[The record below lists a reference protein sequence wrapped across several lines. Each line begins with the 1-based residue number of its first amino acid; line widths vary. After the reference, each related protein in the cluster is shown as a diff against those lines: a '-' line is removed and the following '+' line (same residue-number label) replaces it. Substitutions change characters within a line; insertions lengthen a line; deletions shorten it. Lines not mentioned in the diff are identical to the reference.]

1 MAERLY
7 RICTGVSIIVVQ
19 FEHRVLSFFC
29 LLHIR
34 FWMHDFV
41 SPDLFFSPLGAGGA
55 GAKPRRV
62 RPAYSRTLC
71 LPSTEVDKPPSNF
84 HKSRCR
90 RGGTNGYQ
98 SPQRVFFPAPAN
110 KMAHGASQGQRGG
123 TLVSCRISQN
133 RLTTWPVG
141 ASIRAERK
149 IAAPH
154 VRGLHFGIDSPV
166 VLEFFHC
173 FLRSNF

>member
-62 RPAYSRTLC
+62 RPAYSQTLC
-71 LPSTEVDKPPSNF
+71 LPYPEVGRPALHPP
-84 HKSRCR
+84 KSRYLK
-90 RGGTNGYQ
+90 GGTNASAGL
-98 SPQRVFFPAPAN
+98 FPAPAN

-149 IAAPH
+149 IAVPH